1 MLTKSA
7 CTLLVID
14 DDLILGLA
22 LKDGMA
28 GPAREVLVAT
38 SAAEGLHVC
47 RSRKVDVVLLDQ
59 NLPDG
64 EGTELCPKIL
74 EANDGCKIIFIT
86 GYPEFSHAVKAIKAG
101 AFDYLSKPF
110 EFDELVL
117 VVDRALKTRA
127 LERIEAVEK
136 YRASRDSADAVF
148 VGGGAGMREVE
159 HLVSLAA
166 QEEVPVLIT
175 GETGTGKNVAA
186 KAIHYRGERRDAPFV
201 SINCAALPENLIE
214 AELFGF
220 ERGAFTGATCS
231 KPGLFEVAEGGT
243 LFLDEIGEL
252 PLQLQA
258 KLLGVLEDRI
268 IRRLGGTV
276 ARPLSVRILAATNLD
291 LAMALRRKI
300 FREDL
305 FYRLNVLQIQ
315 LPPLRDRPEDL
326 PALCGWFI
334 RQAARGREIHLP
346 DDELA
351 MLREYHWP
359 GNVREL
365 KNIIERAVI
374 LQRDGTIRPY
384 SLLRCGEMPVS
395 PPAEFEENLLPLEKV
410 EERHIRFVL
419 ERCGNNFTRTAKVLQ
434 VGLSTLKRKMKRYTQ

>member
-1 MLTKSA
+1 
-7 CTLLVID
+7 LLVID

-28 GPAREVLVAT
+28 GPTREVLLAT
-38 SAAEGLHVC
+38 TAAEGLHVC

-86 GYPEFSHAVKAIKAG
+86 GYPEFSHAVRAIKAG

-127 LERIEAVEK
+127 LERVQVVEK

-186 KAIHYRGERRDAPFV
+186 KAIHYRGARRDAPFV

-220 ERGAFTGATCS
+220 ERGAFTGATGS

-258 KLLGVLEDRI
+258 KLLGVLEDRM

-276 ARPLSVRILAATNLD
+276 ARPLWVRILAATNLD

-326 PALCGWFI
+326 PALCDCFI

-346 DDELA
+346 DDDLA

-384 SLLRCGEMPVS
+384 RLLSGGEMPVS
-395 PPAEFEENLLPLEKV
+395 SPPEAEENLLSLEKV

-419 ERCGNNFTRTAKVLQ
+419 ERCGNNFTRTAKVLR
-434 VGLSTLKRKMKRYTQ
+434 VGLSTLKRKMKRYAQ